1 PSRYPT
7 LGMRARHHQ
16 HHAILVDR
24 GATQDVGLGAALDQ
38 DRMMLVVARS
48 HPEIPMT
55 RAGNLDIRALR
66 WIIREGGSGTREALE
81 DFALS
86 QGVPPAELQIFLV
99 LPSNEAVRQAVEAGA
114 GATIISELVVARS
127 L

>member
-1 PSRYPT
+1 VTIGNTRQVET
-7 LGMRARHHQ
+7 NVLDGRADFGLVEGRTESD
-16 HHAILVDR
+16 ILRRATVDE
-24 GATQDVGLGAALDQ
+24 

-48 HPEIPMT
+48 YPEIPMA

-81 DFALS
+81 DFAHG

-99 LPSNEAVRQAVEAGA
+99 LPSN
-114 GATIISELVVARS
+114 
-127 L
+127 